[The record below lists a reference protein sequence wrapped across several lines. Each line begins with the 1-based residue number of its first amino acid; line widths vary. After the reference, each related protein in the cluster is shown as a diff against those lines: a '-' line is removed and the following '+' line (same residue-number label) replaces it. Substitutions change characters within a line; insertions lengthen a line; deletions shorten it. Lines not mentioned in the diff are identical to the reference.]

1 MTDLSNAPVEPGK
14 AEPFYQIWI
23 RALTR
28 PEERTFVEIAASPN
42 ANPNVAYL
50 WLFLTGLVSS
60 VITFALQGASMQ
72 QIREFLPPEAAQALG
87 PGQVGGM
94 GLLGAICGAPI
105 AAAFGVLFFAI
116 LVGLIQLIAK
126 MFGGTGDYARLVY
139 TAACI
144 AAPLNLV
151 SAVLTLLAAIPF
163 IGILFGLV
171 SMVVGIYGLFLYV
184 SAVKG
189 VNQFGW
195 GQAAGSVLLPGVVI
209 GCLCACLVGG
219 ALALIGPAVGNVFS
233 TINQSLGTY

>member
-1 MTDLSNAPVEPGK
+1 MTELSNAPVEPGK
-14 AEPFYQIWI
+14 AEPIYQIWL

-28 PEERTFVEIAASPN
+28 PEERTFVEIAGSPN
-42 ANPNVAYL
+42 ANPNTAYL

-60 VITFALQGASMQ
+60 IITFALQGVSMRQ
-72 QIREFLPPEAAQALG
+72 YREFLPPEAAQVFG
-87 PGQVGGM
+87 PEQVGGM

-105 AAAFGVLFFAI
+105 AAAVGVLFFAI

-126 MFGGTGDYARLVY
+126 MFGGTGDYSRMVY
-139 TAACI
+139 TAATI

-151 SAVLTLLAAIPF
+151 SAVLTLLTAIPF

-171 SMVVGIYGLFLYV
+171 SMVVGIYGLFLYI

-195 GQAAGSVLLPGVVI
+195 GPAAGSVLLPGLVFV
-209 GCLCACLVGG
+209 CLCACLVGG
-219 ALALIGPAVGNVFS
+219 AFALIGPAVGDVFS